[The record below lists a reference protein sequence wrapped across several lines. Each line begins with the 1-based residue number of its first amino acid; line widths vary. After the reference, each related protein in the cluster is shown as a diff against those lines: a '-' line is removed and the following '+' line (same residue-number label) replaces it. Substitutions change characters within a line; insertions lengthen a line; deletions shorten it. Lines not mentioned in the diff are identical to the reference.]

1 MRRGIQEAMGDFVII
16 QDADLEYDLKDYPQ
30 LLAPLLAG
38 KPDVV
43 DGSRFMGGGPHEFLF
58 SYFRGRIAAS
68 VAAQDHRQQRLL
80 WSDHASLDPSL
91 LLGD

>member
-30 LLAPLLAG
+30 LLDPLLAG

-43 DGSRFMGGGPHEFLF
+43 DGSRLREAVRTSSCFLT
-58 SYFRGRIAAS
+58 SVAESLHRSLRKITGSSASCGRIM
-68 VAAQDHRQQRLL
+68 HL
-80 WSDHASLDPSL
+80 
-91 LLGD
+91 